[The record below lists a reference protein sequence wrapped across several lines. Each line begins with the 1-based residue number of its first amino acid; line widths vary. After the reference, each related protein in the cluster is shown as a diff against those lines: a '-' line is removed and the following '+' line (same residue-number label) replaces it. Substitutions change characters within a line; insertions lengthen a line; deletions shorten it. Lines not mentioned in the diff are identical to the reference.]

1 MKDLRHFSRRISHL
15 SFHRSSHPF
24 SHPFSHRSS
33 HLSSHL
39 SSRRSSR
46 LSSHRSSHR
55 SLRKDVLAA
64 WQVPKVQQLT
74 QDVLH
79 QLEAAD
85 VLVTINSIPA
95 HQLGVQVVIVL
106 QYCYTVLAQHVHNNL
121 GEL

>member
-24 SHPFSHRSS
+24 SRRSSLRSS
-33 HLSSHL
+33 H
-39 SSRRSSR
+39 

-55 SLRKDVLAA
+55 SFHRSSHRSSHQHFLLDALVA
-64 WQVPKVQQLT
+64 WQVVKVQQLT